1 MSVQGRHVATGSNEA
16 RATGLEAL
24 LLPRAGGFRGGSG
37 ATSADRR
44 VLPQSTL
51 QAYVDTAYRIHTEL
65 APIVLRV
72 GEPSAQLHAWHHA
85 QGVCESVFVTAVNPF
100 GMQVADAVN
109 DEAMAALRQF
119 LSEQGYRWVEGLGQ
133 GDDGEWPAEPS
144 LLVPGGDAPLALRLC
159 VLFRQNATVYIGC
172 NGIPL
177 IALHPEIDL
186 EGAC

>member
-1 MSVQGRHVATGSNEA
+1 MQGRHVASVSNEA
-16 RATGLEAL
+16 IATGLEAL
-24 LLPRAGGFRGGSG
+24 LLPRAGGFGVESS
-37 ATSADRR
+37 ASSADRR
-44 VLPQSTL
+44 VLPQSIL
-51 QAYVDTAYRIHTEL
+51 QAYVDTAYSVHTEP

-72 GEPSAQLHAWHHA
+72 GEPNVQLQAWHQA

-109 DEAMAALRQF
+109 DEAMAALRRF

-144 LLVPGGDAPLALRLC
+144 LLVPGGDAALALRLC

-172 NGIPL
+172 DGIPL
-177 IALHPEIDL
+177 IALHPEIEWGD
-186 EGAC
+186 AR